1 MTSSNTPST
10 LATPTTSSTLR
21 DPRVARALRRMFAD
35 AEQDDAAFERA
46 LGRRP
51 EGFDD
56 AGSQE
61 RADAWSEIY
70 MPVSADAGRLLYTLV
85 RAVKPKTVV
94 EFGTSFGIS
103 TLHLAAAVRDNGFGH
118 VVTTEMSAAK
128 VEAARNTFEATGLQ
142 DLVTV
147 LEGDAV
153 QTLARHLE
161 AGGAGGDGDGA
172 GESVDFVLLDGWKE
186 LYTPV
191 LHVLEPRLARGALV
205 IADDITFDTVKP
217 YLEYVRDP
225 ANGYEGVTFPVED
238 GMEISCRL

>member
-1 MTSSNTPST
+1 MTSSST
-10 LATPTTSSTLR
+10 LSTLR
-21 DPRVARALRRMFAD
+21 DPRVAQALQRMFAD

-56 AGSQE
+56 AGHQE

-128 VEAARNTFEATGLQ
+128 VEAARSTFEATGLQ
-142 DLVTV
+142 DLITV
-147 LEGDAV
+147 LEGDAM
-153 QTLARHLE
+153 QTLPRRLE
-161 AGGAGGDGDGA
+161 AEGAGED
-172 GESVDFVLLDGWKE
+172 GESVDFLLLDGWKD
-186 LYTPV
+186 LYLPV
-191 LHVLEPRLARGALV
+191 LRALEPRLARGALV
-205 IADDITFDTVKP
+205 VADDTILDSVKP

-238 GMEISCRL
+238 GLEISCRL

>member
-1 MTSSNTPST
+1 MTSPST
-10 LATPTTSSTLR
+10 LSTLR
-21 DPRVARALRRMFAD
+21 DPRVAQALQRMFAD
-35 AEQDDAAFERA
+35 AEQDDAAFQRA
-46 LGRRP
+46 LARQP

-56 AGSQE
+56 AGHQD

-70 MPVSADAGRLLYTLV
+70 MPISADAGRLLYTLV

-94 EFGTSFGIS
+94 EFGMSFGIS

-128 VEAARNTFEATGLQ
+128 IEAARSTFEATGLQ
-142 DLVTV
+142 DVVTV
-147 LEGDAV
+147 LEGDAL
-153 QTLARHLE
+153 QTLPRHLD
-161 AGGAGGDGDGA
+161 ADGA
-172 GESVDFVLLDGWKE
+172 GESVDFVLLDGWKD

-191 LHVLEPRLARGALV
+191 LRALEPRLARGALV
-205 IADDITFDTVKP
+205 IADDTSFDSVKP
-217 YLEYVRDP
+217 YLEYVRDL